1 MRAKRWVDILFL
13 ASILGLIAVSA
24 GVLRPETPPAPPPV
38 PPAASVDIGSSH
50 SSTARLTLAAG
61 AEVLAVALTPV
72 NLPASIVVG
81 SVGRETAASR
91 EEPARTDP

>member
-24 GVLRPETPPAPPPV
+24 GVLRPEAPPAAPSV
-38 PPAASVDIGSSH
+38 APAASVEIVSSP
-50 SSTARLTLAAG
+50 TARLTLAAG

-81 SVGRETAASR
+81 SVGRETAGSR
-91 EEPARTDP
+91 EKPARTDP